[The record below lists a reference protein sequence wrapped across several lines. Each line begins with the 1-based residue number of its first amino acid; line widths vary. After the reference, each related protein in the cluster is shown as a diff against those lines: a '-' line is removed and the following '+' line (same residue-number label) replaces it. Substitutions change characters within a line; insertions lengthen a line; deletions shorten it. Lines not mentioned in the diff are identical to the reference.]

1 MFPAVDYG
9 KSISSGLIFCPSFS
23 ESFNTLRLF
32 DASQKRAHGTFSG
45 ITADKWKMDDK
56 KGVGK
61 ILSLRPYI
69 SGGGIDITGLSSS
82 SGNYTVAFYA
92 AKDTT
97 DGAFLDVLTGRIALR
112 SSTNALGVF
121 FNGGWNVLE
130 ADNSWT
136 PDIWNVNVVTLDSVS
151 TKVKAYRDGIIS
163 ASTPVP
169 DYTAVNLG
177 GTSSLFNYYDISSV
191 SWAGSVAFFA
201 IWERVLTIDD
211 IQSISVD
218 PWQVFEVA
226 SIKTYPKAG
235 AASQPAALGFS
246 VGCGTI

>member
-1 MFPAVDYG
+1 MANYTKPVPANMFPAVDYG

-112 SSTNALGVF
+112 SSTMPWEYFQTVA
-121 FNGGWNVLE
+121 
-130 ADNSWT
+130 
-136 PDIWNVNVVTLDSVS
+136 
-151 TKVKAYRDGIIS
+151 
-163 ASTPVP
+163 
-169 DYTAVNLG
+169 
-177 GTSSLFNYYDISSV
+177 GTSLK
-191 SWAGSVAFFA
+191 
-201 IWERVLTIDD
+201 LTIVGLL
-211 IQSISVD
+211 IS
-218 PWQVFEVA
+218 
-226 SIKTYPKAG
+226 G
-235 AASQPAALGFS
+235 M
-246 VGCGTI
+246 